1 MLGGTAGLTG
11 TQTYTRIEGVLNML
25 FTKFMQI
32 VYKQVAD
39 MFKELAENDR
49 ENFNEMVRWVIKTPD
64 DIPNYRYAISLT
76 ANAEWP
82 NWVLECNRVDDNHDE
97 FKVIKVFMSERPD
110 PSQGCFENEVA
121 IEVGIYHSDGVYYE
135 IHPMI
140 LLSKNEHDR
149 HGDAYGIRSAATH
162 LPFWSAAIRD
172 RIEKCVQDIK
182 DEYHRVDAEEK
193 YAYLYDNNEEEATMP
208 DYGKIYGLMNKP
220 VFNSSKLKQGD
231 VIVITANLLPQQTI
245 EIPFAKYNP
254 EDGLY
259 TAGTVRRLQAGE
271 KIVGVIVSVT
281 ESELRVFGA
290 WGSNDRRVGN
300 FKIGTEQVMKK
311 NLVIE
316 ERIRLEGDE
325 K

>member
-1 MLGGTAGLTG
+1 
-11 TQTYTRIEGVLNML
+11 
-25 FTKFMQI
+25 
-32 VYKQVAD
+32 
-39 MFKELAENDR
+39 
-49 ENFNEMVRWVIKTPD
+49 
-64 DIPNYRYAISLT
+64 
-76 ANAEWP
+76 
-82 NWVLECNRVDDNHDE
+82 
-97 FKVIKVFMSERPD
+97 
-110 PSQGCFENEVA
+110 
-121 IEVGIYHSDGVYYE
+121 
-135 IHPMI
+135 
-140 LLSKNEHDR
+140 
-149 HGDAYGIRSAATH
+149 
-162 LPFWSAAIRD
+162 
-172 RIEKCVQDIK
+172 
-182 DEYHRVDAEEK
+182 
-193 YAYLYDNNEEEATMP
+193 MP

>member
-1 MLGGTAGLTG
+1 
-11 TQTYTRIEGVLNML
+11 ML

-32 VYKQVAD
+32 VYKQVAA
-39 MFKELAENDR
+39 MFKELAEKDH

-76 ANAEWP
+76 ANAKWP
-82 NWVLECNRVDDNHDE
+82 NWVLECNRVDDDCNE
-97 FKVIKVFMSERPD
+97 IKVIKVFANERPN
-110 PSQGCFENEVA
+110 PSQGYFENEVV
-121 IEVGIYHSDGVYYE
+121 IDVGIYHSDGVYYD

-140 LLSKNEHDR
+140 LLSKNEHGR
-149 HGDAYGIRSAATH
+149 HGDAYGIRSAVKH

-182 DEYHRVDAEEK
+182 DEYYRVDAEEK
-193 YAYLYDNNEEEATMP
+193 HAYLYDNNKEEATMS
-208 DYGKIYGLMNKP
+208 DYGKIYGLRNKP
-220 VFNSSKLKQGD
+220 VFNSSKLKPGD
-231 VIVITANLLPQQTI
+231 VIVISVNCLPQQTI
-245 EIPFAKYNP
+245 DVPFKKYNP
-254 EDGLY
+254 EDCSY
-259 TAGTVRRLQAGE
+259 TASTVRRLQAGE

-281 ESELRVFGA
+281 ESKLYMFGA

-300 FKIGTEQVMKK
+300 FMIGAEQVVNQ